1 MERRLSA
8 VLISDVV
15 GYTKLM
21 ESDTEGTVKAWSEA
35 RDGVIEPVILGAS
48 GRIVKFTGDGFLAEF
63 NNVSLVNLQRAYN
76 DADVIVLLTDH
87 SGFRDLP
94 PVPRAHQK
102 VIDTRGVWRKT

>member
-63 NNVSLVNLQRAYN
+63 NNVQAALESAVEIQSRLQTAPIKFRMAITL
-76 DADVIVLLTDH
+76 ADSI
-87 SGFRDLP
+87 
-94 PVPRAHQK
+94 
-102 VIDTRGVWRKT
+102 